1 MVRVGVGVRFRVSVR
16 IRIRLKLGL
25 GLGIL
30 INLRSDF
37 YCHANTKNLLKCM
50 AVFTAARASC

>member
-1 MVRVGVGVRFRVSVR
+1 VLGLALG
-16 IRIRLKLGL
+16 LGL

-37 YCHANTKNLLKCM
+37 YSRTDTKKLL
-50 AVFTAARASC
+50 TWQYLPPQ